1 MKRSDWAFLRTVSG
15 SVAGPA
21 AKLKTRSGF
30 EEQVMERELLGLVG
44 WAEMRWVVKRDLW
57 GLGKR
62 GVGVVDPVMDMIF
75 AAMVLGVCFGIAG
88 VCVLYVYVYVL

>member
-30 EEQVMERELLGLVG
+30 EQQVMERVLGLVG
-44 WAEMRWVVKRDLW
+44 LAEMRWVVKRDLW

-62 GVGVVDPVMDMIF
+62 GVVDPVIDIIF
-75 AAMVLGVCFGIAG
+75 AAIFDDFGSPYRTKSEK
-88 VCVLYVYVYVL
+88 C